1 MLQWARSHSRA
12 QGRPI
17 CLRYNSEYAARIAT
31 GTWKAKKHNKSARG
45 CVVVKDN
52 TSKKHKAF
60 AVEARRAWTQLKRDR
75 GGQVWMQHVRR
86 EDLDYMRAGGLAR
99 AGKHGT
105 HEYSETVN

>member
-1 MLQWARSHSRA
+1 MAFTRALQWAHSHSRA

-31 GTWKAKKHNKSARG
+31 GTWKA
-45 CVVVKDN
+45 
-52 TSKKHKAF
+52 KKHKAF

-86 EDLDYMRAGGLAR
+86 EDLDYMQAGGLAR
-99 AGKHGT
+99 AGKDGT